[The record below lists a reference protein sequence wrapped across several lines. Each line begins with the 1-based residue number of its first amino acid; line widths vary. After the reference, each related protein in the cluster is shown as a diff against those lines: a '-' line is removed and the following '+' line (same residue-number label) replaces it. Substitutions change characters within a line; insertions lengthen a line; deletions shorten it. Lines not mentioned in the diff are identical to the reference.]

1 MADKRFNLTFDVNA
15 NIDPIKA
22 AANGLQQAFGKLKL
36 SDSLQLSLDK
46 TFSKLNNEIQN
57 FESLASKG
65 FTNLGDV
72 SKAEKSFVKITD
84 LLEQLK
90 IQSKS
95 ITGLE
100 PEKFLPKESIER
112 VNSLR
117 KSWGDLK
124 KIADKGIENNT
135 KIKTQNSEIKKAEQ
149 AVQNLTSQYNKLNS
163 ENKSL
168 SSSKGINTKQINEY
182 KTQIDEARKAQEQLL
197 ASGEKKSGTEYQD
210 LEQQVKSA
218 NAAIA
223 QLEKTNRSYD
233 TTIQKNKA
241 TMNGLKTEIF
251 STNTSVTDMKNELTK
266 LQNEAKNPEGL
277 AQLRQQLAALKN
289 INIDEIPTDLEEI
302 KQVIDNLNSEEL
314 KKITQRLKEIS
325 PIFATL

>member
-36 SDSLQLSLDK
+36 SDSLQSSLDK

-65 FTNLGDV
+65 FTNLSDV
-72 SKAEKSFVKITD
+72 SKAEKSFIKITD

-124 KIADKGIENNT
+124 KIVDKGIENNA
-135 KIKTQNSEIKKAEQ
+135 KIKAQNSEIKKAEQ

-168 SSSKGINTKQINEY
+168 SSSKSTNTKQINEY
-182 KTQIDEARKAQEQLL
+182 KIQIEEARKAQEQLL
-197 ASGEKKSGTEYQD
+197 ESGGKKSGTEYQD
-210 LEQQVKSA
+210 LE
-218 NAAIA
+218 
-223 QLEKTNRSYD
+223 T
-233 TTIQKNKA
+233 
-241 TMNGLKTEIF
+241 
-251 STNTSVTDMKNELTK
+251 
-266 LQNEAKNPEGL
+266 
-277 AQLRQQLAALKN
+277 RQI
-289 INIDEIPTDLEEI
+289 INI
-302 KQVIDNLNSEEL
+302 L
-314 KKITQRLKEIS
+314 KLS
-325 PIFATL
+325 

>member
-1 MADKRFNLTFDVNA
+1 MTDKRFSLTFDVKG
-15 NIDPIKA
+15 NIDPIKKA
-22 AANGLQQAFGKLKL
+22 ADDLQNAFGKLKL
-36 SDSLQLSLDK
+36 SDSLQSSLDK

-57 FESLASKG
+57 FKSLASKG

-72 SKAEKSFVKITD
+72 SKAEKSFIKITD
-84 LLEQLK
+84 LLEELK

-100 PEKFLPKESIER
+100 PEKFLPKKSIER

-117 KSWGDLK
+117 KSWEQLK
-124 KIADKGIENNT
+124 KVADKGTENNA

-168 SSSKGINTKQINEY
+168 SASKGINTKQINEY
-182 KTQIDEARKAQEQLL
+182 KSQIEETRKAQERLL
-197 ASGEKKSGTEYQD
+197 ESGGKKSGAEYQD
-210 LEQQVKSA
+210 LEQQVKNA

-233 TTIQKNKA
+233 ATVQKNKA
-241 TMNGLKTEIF
+241 TMNGLKTEIS

-266 LQNEAKNPEGL
+266 LQDEAKNPEGL
-277 AQLRQQLAALKN
+277 TQLREQLAALKN
-289 INIDEIPTDLEEI
+289 IN
-302 KQVIDNLNSEEL
+302 
-314 KKITQRLKEIS
+314 
-325 PIFATL
+325 